1 MKPSESVK
9 RYDSEVRLYT
19 NYAIKN
25 IKTVCKNY
33 GPRPV
38 GSEAEAQAQEHM
50 RKELET
56 SCDTVTREEF
66 KCSDKAF
73 MAWVPLG
80 AVLLILSVAAFTF
93 GLPVISVALSA
104 ITLFLILAEFIFY
117 KPVLDVFFP
126 KKTSGNVIGVRK
138 ATGETKRRIII
149 AGHTDSAFEW
159 TYTYHG
165 GHNMVLTVILN
176 AVLAIL
182 VNLGGGIY
190 YTVISDG
197 FYNGI
202 IWTADGWSGSALAL
216 KILAIVSYVTV
227 PLLVAGIFFTNY
239 KRPVTG
245 ANDDLSGCF
254 VSAGVVKFLSAND
267 IKFENTE
274 IVSMMV
280 GGEEAGLRGTKAY
293 MKSHAQE
300 IKDEK
305 DVQTIF
311 IAFDTVREHEFMA
324 IYDKDMTGVVK
335 NDKRVAN
342 LLQTAAKNIGYD
354 VPIKA
359 IELGSTDAAAASQA
373 GIAAAAFTAMDPSP
387 ARYYHTR
394 LDTEDNLDPRSLE
407 IGLKL
412 ALETVF
418 LFDEQGI

>member
-1 MKPSESVK
+1 MKASESVA

-25 IKTVCKNY
+25 IKKVCKDF

-38 GSEAEAQAQEHM
+38 GSEAEKNAQLHM
-50 RKELET
+50 KKELES
-56 SCDTVTREEF
+56 SCDTVTREEY

-80 AVLLILSVAAFTF
+80 AVLILFSIVMLTLGIPVASLAAS
-93 GLPVISVALSA
+93 LV
-104 ITLFLILAEFIFY
+104 TLFIILAEFIFY

-138 ATGETKRRIII
+138 ASGETKKRIII

-165 GHNMVLTVILN
+165 GHNAVLTIILTAVI
-176 AVLAIL
+176 AIL
-182 VNLGGGIY
+182 LDIGGSIYALIADVQGIVWTGDNLAMK
-190 YTVISDG
+190 
-197 FYNGI
+197 I
-202 IWTADGWSGSALAL
+202 IAVVT
-216 KILAIVSYVTV
+216 YVTV
-227 PLLVAGIFFTNY
+227 PVICAAIVFTNY
-239 KRPVTG
+239 KRPVMG

-254 VSAGVVKFLSAND
+254 ISAAVVKFLAAND
-267 IKFENTE
+267 IRFENTE
-274 IVSMMV
+274 VVAAMV

-293 MKSHAQE
+293 MKAHAQE
-300 IKDEK
+300 FKDDKNVE
-305 DVQTIF
+305 TIF
-311 IAFDTVREHEFMA
+311 VAFDTIREHEFMA

-335 NDKRVAN
+335 NDKRVAK
-342 LLQTAAKNIGYD
+342 LLQNAAKEVGYD

-373 GIAAAAFTAMDPSP
+373 GIPAASFTAMDPAP

-394 LDTEDNLDPRSLE
+394 LDTEDNLDPKTLE
-407 IGLKL
+407 IGLKI

-418 LFDEQGI
+418 DFDEKGI